1 MSEMEVDRERVI
13 QTLCAHFAH
22 DNLNTR
28 ELELRFEQ
36 AYQAHTSV
44 ELRALVAGLP
54 ALPPEALGS
63 EPLYGVAAR
72 EQPEPEEKRHLVVM
86 SNVTKRGQWTPPR
99 ETKVTCV
106 MGSAKFD
113 LRDANILEGV
123 THFDLKVV
131 MGEVELI
138 VPPGLRV
145 EADGFAIMGEF
156 VDGHSGDPADPHA
169 PVIRVTGTV
178 IMGAARI
185 KTRLPGESGL
195 QAWRR
200 KMIEG
205 SR

>member
-1 MSEMEVDRERVI
+1 MSEIEVDRERVI

-22 DNLNTR
+22 DNLNTQ
-28 ELELRFEQ
+28 ELELRFEH
-36 AYQAHTSV
+36 AYQAQTSV

-54 ALPPEALGS
+54 ALPAEALTS
-63 EPLYGVAAR
+63 SPLYGVAPR
-72 EQPEPEEKRHLVVM
+72 GQPEPEEKRHLVVM
-86 SNVTKRGQWTPPR
+86 SNVTKRGQWTPAR

-123 THFDLKVV
+123 THFDVKIL

-138 VPPGLRV
+138 VPPGMRV
-145 EADGFAIMGEF
+145 EADGFAIRGEF
-156 VDGHSGDPADPHA
+156 DDAHSADLADPNA

-178 IMGAARI
+178 VMGAARI

-200 KMIEG
+200 RMLESG
-205 SR
+205 H

>member
-1 MSEMEVDRERVI
+1 MSELETDRERVI

-22 DNLNTR
+22 DNLNTQ
-28 ELELRFEQ
+28 ELELRFEH
-36 AYQAHTSV
+36 AYQAQTSA

-54 ALPPEALGS
+54 SLPPEALPAT
-63 EPLYGVAAR
+63 PLYGVAAR
-72 EQPEPEEKRHLVVM
+72 GQADQEKRHLVLM
-86 SNVTKRGQWTPPR
+86 SNVSKRGQWTPAR
-99 ETKVTCV
+99 STKVTCV

-113 LRDANILEGV
+113 LREAYLLDGE

-156 VDGHSGDPADPHA
+156 DDAHSAGVVDPQA
-169 PVIRVTGTV
+169 PVIRVSGSV

-200 KMIEG
+200 RLLESG
-205 SR
+205 H

>member
-1 MSEMEVDRERVI
+1 MSELEADRERVI

-22 DNLNTR
+22 DNLNTE
-28 ELELRFEQ
+28 ELELRFAH
-36 AYQAHTSV
+36 AYQAKTSA
-44 ELRALVAGLP
+44 ELTALVA
-54 ALPPEALGS
+54 ALPSLPPDAMPS
-63 EPLYGVAAR
+63 APLYGVAPRAQG
-72 EQPEPEEKRHLVVM
+72 EQEKRHLVVM
-86 SNVTKRGQWTPPR
+86 SNVSKRGQWTPAR

-113 LRDANILEGV
+113 LREAYLLDGE
-123 THFDLKVV
+123 THFELKVV

-156 VDGHSGDPADPHA
+156 DDAHSAGLADQHA
-169 PVIRVTGTV
+169 PVIRVTGSV
-178 IMGAARI
+178 VMGAARI

-200 KMIEG
+200 KLLEG
-205 SR
+205 GH

>member
-1 MSEMEVDRERVI
+1 MSEIEVDREQVI

-22 DNLNTR
+22 DNLNTQ
-28 ELELRFEQ
+28 ELELRFQ
-36 AYQAHTSV
+36 HAYKAQTSV

-54 ALPPEALGS
+54 ALPPEALS
-63 EPLYGVAAR
+63 STPLYGVAPR
-72 EQPEPEEKRHLVVM
+72 GQPEPAEKRHLVVM
-86 SNVTKRGQWTPPR
+86 SNITKRGQWTPAR
-99 ETKVTCV
+99 EIKVTCV

-113 LRDANILEGV
+113 LRDANVLEGV
-123 THFDLKVV
+123 THFNLKVV

-138 VPPGLRV
+138 VPPGMRV

-156 VDGHSGDPADPHA
+156 DDAHSADLSDPNA

-178 IMGAARI
+178 VMGAARI

-200 KMIEG
+200 RMLEG
-205 SR
+205 GH

>member
-1 MSEMEVDRERVI
+1 MSELETDRERVI

-22 DNLNTR
+22 DNLNTQ
-28 ELELRFEQ
+28 ELELRFEH
-36 AYQAHTSV
+36 AYQAQTGA

-54 ALPPEALGS
+54 SLPPEALPAT
-63 EPLYGVAAR
+63 PLYGVAPRAQAER
-72 EQPEPEEKRHLVVM
+72 EKRHLVVM
-86 SNVTKRGQWTPPR
+86 SNVSKRGQWTPAR
-99 ETKVTCV
+99 DTKVTCV

-113 LRDANILEGV
+113 LREAYLLDGE

-131 MGEVELI
+131 IGEVELI

-156 VDGHSGDPADPHA
+156 DDAHSAGVVDPHA
-169 PVIRVTGTV
+169 PVIRVSGSV
-178 IMGAARI
+178 IMGASRI

-200 KMIEG
+200 RLLESG
-205 SR
+205 H

>member
-1 MSEMEVDRERVI
+1 MSEIEVDRERVI

-22 DNLNTR
+22 DNLNTQ
-28 ELELRFEQ
+28 ELELRFEH
-36 AYQAHTSV
+36 AYQAQTSV

-54 ALPPEALGS
+54 ALPPEALS
-63 EPLYGVAAR
+63 PAPLYGVAPRSQA
-72 EQPEPEEKRHLVVM
+72 EQAEKRHLVVM
-86 SNVTKRGQWTPPR
+86 SNVSKRGQWTPAR
-99 ETKVTCV
+99 DNKVTCV

-123 THFDLKVV
+123 THFDLKIL

-138 VPPGLRV
+138 VPPGMRV

-156 VDGHSGDPADPHA
+156 DDAHSADFADPNA

-178 IMGAARI
+178 IMGGARI

-200 KMIEG
+200 RMLG
-205 SR
+205 TGH

>member
-1 MSEMEVDRERVI
+1 MSEVEADRERVI

-22 DNLNTR
+22 DNLNTQ
-28 ELELRFEQ
+28 ELELRFEH
-36 AYQAHTSV
+36 AYKAHTSA

-54 ALPPEALGS
+54 ALPPEEMPPA
-63 EPLYGVAAR
+63 PLYGVARAG
-72 EQPEPEEKRHLVVM
+72 QADPDDKRHLVLM
-86 SNVTKRGQWTPPR
+86 SNVRKKGQWTPAR
-99 ETKVTCV
+99 NNSVTCV
-106 MGSAKFD
+106 MGSAVFD
-113 LRDANILEGV
+113 LREASILEGE

-156 VDGHSGDPADPHA
+156 DDAHSSDLADSHA
-169 PVIRVTGTV
+169 PVIRITGTV
-178 IMGAARI
+178 VMGAARI

-200 KMIEG
+200 RMVERG
-205 SR
+205 L

>member
-1 MSEMEVDRERVI
+1 MSELEADRERVI
-13 QTLCAHFAH
+13 QTLCAQFAH
-22 DNLNTR
+22 DNLNTQ
-28 ELELRFEQ
+28 ELELRFEH
-36 AYQAHTSV
+36 AYQAQTSA

-54 ALPPEALGS
+54 ALPPEALPS
-63 EPLYGVAAR
+63 APLYGVAPRGQA
-72 EQPEPEEKRHLVVM
+72 EQEAKRHLVLM
-86 SNVTKRGQWTPPR
+86 SNISKRGQWTPAR
-99 ETKVTCV
+99 DTKVTCV

-113 LRDANILEGV
+113 LREAYILDGE
-123 THFDLKVV
+123 TRFDLKVV

-156 VDGHSGDPADPHA
+156 DDAHSADLSDPNA
-169 PVIRVTGTV
+169 PVIRVTGSV

-200 KMIEG
+200 KLLERG
-205 SR
+205 H